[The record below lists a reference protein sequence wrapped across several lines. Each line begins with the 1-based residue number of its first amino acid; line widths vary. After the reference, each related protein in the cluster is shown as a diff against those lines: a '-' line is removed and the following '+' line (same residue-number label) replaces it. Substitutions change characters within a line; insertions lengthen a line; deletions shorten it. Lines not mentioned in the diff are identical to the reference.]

1 MHLEKRTTFL
11 LTGCLLLLSAALWL
25 IFGPAKTVTE
35 QAITQSRQVIYA
47 RFTLPHL
54 KRDLGYYQGL
64 TPASFGQYAKATQS
78 GTYLVPDLDQA
89 QMLKKTP
96 AGYKAYTAEMMT
108 PQGVAV
114 TPDYVIVS
122 AYDHQRQGNSILSI
136 MDKRTG
142 RHLKNIILKGR
153 PHVGGITYD
162 PEHDLLWVCGR
173 KKARAQLF
181 AIKLTTIGQYPAD
194 QPQKP
199 IQYQYSTLL
208 KSITRASL
216 VSYHDGALWVGYFNI
231 FGDSNVQSFQVSAVI
246 KGREKAGVKLT
257 ARNIRS
263 NELKSEQRWQ
273 VVDKIQGLTFSD
285 TRAYFSQ
292 SYGLDDSWI
301 YVFATTG
308 RPQQFTPE
316 KALLKI
322 RMPAHLEQ
330 ITLDGNPLYAVFESG
345 AKAYALN
352 AKTRI
357 GRVVSFDIDTLVKEA
372 KQNDDAKAQ

>member
-1 MHLEKRTTFL
+1 M
-11 LTGCLLLLSAALWL
+11 
-25 IFGPAKTVTE
+25 
-35 QAITQSRQVIYA
+35 
-47 RFTLPHL
+47 
-54 KRDLGYYQGL
+54 
-64 TPASFGQYAKATQS
+64 
-78 GTYLVPDLDQA
+78 
-89 QMLKKTP
+89 
-96 AGYKAYTAEMMT
+96 
-108 PQGVAV
+108 
-114 TPDYVIVS
+114 
-122 AYDHQRQGNSILSI
+122 
-136 MDKRTG
+136 
-142 RHLKNIILKGR
+142 
-153 PHVGGITYD
+153 
-162 PEHDLLWVCGR
+162 
-173 KKARAQLF
+173 
-181 AIKLTTIGQYPAD
+181 
-194 QPQKP
+194 
-199 IQYQYSTLL
+199 
-208 KSITRASL
+208 
-216 VSYHDGALWVGYFNI
+216 
-231 FGDSNVQSFQVSAVI
+231 
-246 KGREKAGVKLT
+246 T

-273 VVDKIQGLTFSD
+273 AVDKIQGLTFSD

-330 ITLDGNPLYAVFESG
+330 ITLDGNRLYAVFESG